1 MIEPDKQTHKEV
13 ETLDITYMTIPMF
26 DNMPD
31 QFFPFFLDQIKKGKV
46 VIVLNCPPQLM

>member
-1 MIEPDKQTHKEV
+1 MIELDKQTHNEN
-13 ETLDITYMTIPMF
+13 ETDITYMTIPMF